1 MIKTTFEFYLIMT
14 GPACRDISPNCTL
27 LSSAI
32 KHANAQSVA
41 PAISRLDS
49 PSKMI
54 PFVSMIY
61 KNKDVFGLGMMI
73 NLK

>member
-1 MIKTTFEFYLIMT
+1 MT

-49 PSKMI
+49 PSKM
-54 PFVSMIY
+54 FSLVSIIY
-61 KNKDVFGLGMMI
+61 KNKDVYVQGMMV
-73 NLK
+73 NLKWVNINQII